1 MVDWSEIQSW
11 RQKFRKKFPRIQK
24 LPILP
29 SIQAYLTEYISCD
42 GSRATGHGPR
52 TTDHGPRITV
62 LDVGAGYRDL
72 FDKLDKVHDVIN
84 YKSQDVDRRQ
94 QHDFYS
100 TEEINE
106 QFDVVVSSEVI
117 EHLDAEGK
125 CNFIDELF
133 RLTKPG
139 GCVAVS
145 TPNANH
151 PNIFWRDFTHIMPIH
166 YYDLAGLLGKA
177 GYKNIEIY
185 RIAKLNWK
193 KKITVWRYRKL
204 LDLIHSD
211 FAQSILAVGRKSP
224 LIKGD

>member
-1 MVDWSEIQSW
+1 MVNWSEIQSW

-29 SIQAYLTEYISCD
+29 SIQAYLIDYITSNIQRPT
-42 GSRATGHGPR
+42 SNVQRLTL
-52 TTDHGPRITV
+52 

-72 FDKLDKVHDVIN
+72 FDKLEKVHDYIN
-84 YKSQDVDRRQ
+84 YKSQDIDRSR

-100 TEEINE
+100 LEEIDE
-106 QFDVVVSSEVI
+106 QFDMVVSSEVI

-125 CNFIDELF
+125 CNFVDELF
-133 RLTKPG
+133 RLSKPG

-151 PNIFWRDFTHIMPIH
+151 PNVFWRDFTHVMPIH
-166 YYDLAGLLGKA
+166 YYDLAGLLGNA
-177 GYKNIEIY
+177 GFNNVEIF
-185 RIAKLNWK
+185 RLAELNWK
-193 KKITVWRYRKL
+193 KKLTIWRYKKL

-211 FAQSILAVGRKSP
+211 FAQSILAVGHKT
-224 LIKGD
+224 

>member
-29 SIQAYLTEYISCD
+29 SQQAYLIQNILPSGTEDRGRKTED
-42 GSRATGHGPR
+42 GQR
-52 TTDHGPRITV
+52 TSI
-62 LDVGAGYRDL
+62 LDVGAGYRIL
-72 FDKLDKVHDVIN
+72 FDKLDKVHDIIN
-84 YKSQDVDRRQ
+84 YKSQDIDRRQ

-106 QFDVVVSSEVI
+106 QFDIVVSSEVI

-177 GYKNIEIY
+177 GFNNIEIY

-193 KKITVWRYRKL
+193 KKFTIWRYRKL

-211 FAQSILAVGRKSP
+211 FAQSILAVGRKP
-224 LIKGD
+224 EVLL

>member
-1 MVDWSEIQSW
+1 MDWSEIQTW
-11 RQKFRKKFPRIQK
+11 RQKFRKEFPRIQK

-29 SIQAYLTEYISCD
+29 SLPAYLIEYITD
-42 GSRATGHGPR
+42 NGQR
-52 TTDHGPRITV
+52 TTDNESRITL

-72 FDKLDKVHDVIN
+72 FDKLDKVHSKIN
-84 YKSQDVDRRQ
+84 YKSQDIDHRQ
-94 QHDFYS
+94 NHDFYS

-106 QFDVVVSSEVI
+106 QFDIVVSSEVI
-117 EHLDAEGK
+117 EHLDAEAK

-166 YYDLAGLLGKA
+166 YYDLAGLLGKS
-177 GYKNIEIY
+177 GFNNIGIY
-185 RIAKLNWK
+185 RLAKLNWK
-193 KKITVWRYRKL
+193 KRFTIWRYRKL
-204 LDLIHSD
+204 LDLIHTD
-211 FAQSILAVGRKSP
+211 FAQSILAVGQ
-224 LIKGD
+224 KGVGGSTI